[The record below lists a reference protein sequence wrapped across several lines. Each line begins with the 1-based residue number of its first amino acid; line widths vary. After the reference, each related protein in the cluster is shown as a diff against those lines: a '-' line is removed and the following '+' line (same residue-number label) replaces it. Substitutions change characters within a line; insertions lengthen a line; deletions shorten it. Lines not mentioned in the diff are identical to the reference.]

1 MLRAILVV
9 AGVGTLV
16 AIELATPPRTANAV
30 NEPVVAQP
38 ASGVRDL
45 PDTLTKVDRL
55 AIPYFQ
61 NELSTQ
67 QMSFVERMPPA
78 DTTLI
83 IPKEAPK
90 LVNGSRHNAKIKKLA
105 AVHPKPK
112 PDSKPRPKTTDS
124 KTVTNT
130 DRSKVP
136 LDVTPCRLSGFDRFL
151 KALNLS
157 SGCET

>member
-38 ASGVRDL
+38 ASGVRDP

-55 AIPYFQ
+55 AISYFQ

-78 DTTLI
+78 NATPI

-105 AVHPKPK
+105 AVHLKPK

-124 KTVTNT
+124 KTATNT
-130 DRSKVP
+130 DRSKAF
-136 LDVTPCRLSGFDRFL
+136 LDAMSCRPNAFDGLL

-157 SGCET
+157 SGCQT